1 MKGASVK
8 DFIALVIENPK
19 TELKKVIEV
28 TDYSVAE
35 FIKTTELYFKAGF
48 DIEFKRF
55 VF

>member
-1 MKGASVK
+1 MK

-19 TELKKVIEV
+19 TELKKVVEV

-35 FIKTTELYFKAGF
+35 FIKITELYFKAGF
-48 DIEFKRF
+48 SIDFKRF